1 MAAGKP
7 HLVRK
12 SRFLVKS
19 TDAKKPRKKSP
30 SNEQEVACSH
40 TNTNESNFNQENPVN
55 SKSIQANPTQS
66 ILHKPIQSHVDVK
79 VIHIDRSTAKLDTN
93 NNDKDNN
100 NDRPKTT
107 ANTGIFNKISSIWTK
122 RNENTAS
129 DATHKQQNDKN
140 QSDNIVKSLKKLF
153 KD

>member
-19 TDAKKPRKKSP
+19 PDAKKASKKSP
-30 SNEQEVACSH
+30 SNEQEVVCSH
-40 TNTNESNFNQENPVN
+40 SKTKESNLNQEIVSN
-55 SKSIQANPTQS
+55 SKSIQVNPTQS
-66 ILHKPIQSHVDVK
+66 VPNEPIQSRIDMK
-79 VIHIDRSTAKLDTN
+79 AIHDDTSTTKLDTE
-93 NNDKDNN
+93 NDHTK
-100 NDRPKTT
+100 RQAPKTIDD
-107 ANTGIFNKISSIWTK
+107 TGIFNKISSIWTK

-129 DATHKQQNDKN
+129 DATHKQRNDKN
-140 QSDNIVKSLKKLF
+140 QDDSIVKSFKKLF